1 MAEKKKQNSKKAV
14 SAKKA
19 APVAKKAP
27 AKVVAKQAP
36 KKASPKAPAKAQ
48 KVQPKKVAKPVSP
61 KKPAKKVE
69 APKKAVQAK
78 SAPSKK
84 VVKKAPA
91 KVVAK
96 QTPKKS
102 TTKVTPKVVKV
113 TPAKPAPV
121 KKATPVKKTPA
132 KVVAK
137 QTPKKSE
144 SEKQN
149 KTPKTPVKMGAEKEV
164 KTKDVLKK
172 SEPEKKNDKKATVK
186 NKSKKQEIEKNET
199 VVDTLDVVQDA
210 KPKAES
216 KKGKSKAEPVVEE
229 QKEELYPILLRG
241 GVKLAKSVFFEESS
255 EAEEKSKNTKKVGRD
270 LKNVEK
276 PTSALRH
283 KASLA
288 EETPEELHERVLREL
303 EEENRAFYQEI
314 ANQIC
319 TRCCINIVSPEFRV
333 DKDMG
338 YCEECASI
346 LKLGMSKEA
355 RQTEYNINFA
365 KGDDDQDEDFG
376 DGPDADDLQ
385 DSDEDFDD
393 V

>member
-1 MAEKKKQNSKKAV
+1 MAEKKKPNSKKAV

-27 AKVVAKQAP
+27 AKVVAKQAS
-36 KKASPKAPAKAQ
+36 KKASPKAVAKAQ

-78 SAPSKK
+78 STPAKK

-96 QTPKKS
+96 QTSKKS
-102 TTKVTPKVVKV
+102 TAKVTPKAAKV
-113 TPAKPAPV
+113 TPAKSTA
-121 KKATPVKKTPA
+121 VKKTQA
-132 KVVAK
+132 KVVTK
-137 QTPKKSE
+137 QSAKKSE
-144 SEKQN
+144 PEKQN
-149 KTPKTPVKMGAEKEV
+149 KVKKAPVKTVAEKGV
-164 KTKDVLKK
+164 KTKEILKK
-172 SEPEKKNDKKATVK
+172 SEPEKQSTKKAKTAVK
-186 NKSKKQEIEKNET
+186 DESKKQVIEKNEV
-199 VVDTLDVVQDA
+199 VVDDA
-210 KPKAES
+210 ANETKSKAKQKEA
-216 KKGKSKAEPVVEE
+216 KAKAEPVAEE
-229 QKEELYPILLRG
+229 PKEELYPVLLRG

-255 EAEEKSKNTKKVGRD
+255 EAEEKAKNTKKVGRD